1 MLTRAIAALL
11 IVAITTP
18 AFAEPITVDEGQPSP
33 AGGVLLP
40 DVDAMRAAERL
51 RDAGAL
57 REEAKLLHADVAAK
71 TAQIEAL
78 ERALYQAKVIEQVYQ
93 RELALKDQIIEI
105 RRAVNDDYRNLLGEA
120 RKTIEQ
126 NQAVIERL
134 EKRIG
139 SLESRMFWGQILGPL
154 GFLAGIFLGGFHP

>member
-1 MLTRAIAALL
+1 MLRRAIAALL
-11 IVAITTP
+11 ILAIASP
-18 AFAEPITVDEGQPSP
+18 AFADPVTVDEGQPAP

-40 DVDAMRAAERL
+40 DDDAVKAAELLREVDAARERM
-51 RDAGAL
+51 
-57 REEAKLLHADVAAK
+57 KLLEADVAVKA
-71 TAQIEAL
+71 AQIEAL

-105 RRAVNDDYRNLLGEA
+105 RRAVNDDYRALLGEA

-126 NQAVIERL
+126 NQAVIERM

-139 SLESRMFWGQILGPL
+139 SLETRMFWMSILSPLGLILG
-154 GFLAGIFLGGFHP
+154 LATGGLVR